1 MVKVDKY
8 DFSFT
13 AFSLR
18 VNDMLKVAEAH
29 HQGKV
34 LTKAELGDGN
44 SITGKKRLAEINKRL
59 NAFTEEQYE
68 SFLSGDL
75 TSQKQLAFLS
85 VCKAHSFIREFVV
98 EVLREK
104 VLVFDYELSEGEYI
118 SFYRR
123 KNELHP
129 EMDDLTESTQ
139 RGIKQVTFKILEQAG
154 IIDNTKT
161 KSIQPQLLEDQLV
174 DVIASDDKQW
184 LKVLFMSDMD
194 IQNLER

>member
-44 SITGKKRLAEINKRL
+44 SITGKKRLTEINKRL

>member
-1 MVKVDKY
+1 MVEVDKY

-13 AFSLR
+13 GFSLR
-18 VNDMLKVAEAH
+18 VNDMLKVAEASK
-29 HQGKV
+29 QGISFTKV
-34 LTKAELGDGN
+34 EFGDGN
-44 SITGKKRLAEINKRL
+44 TNSGQRRLVEINKRL
-59 NAFTEEQYE
+59 NAFTEEQFE
-68 SFLSGDL
+68 FFLSCDL
-75 TSQKQLAFLS
+75 TSQRHLAFVS
-85 VCKAHSFIREFVV
+85 VCKVHSFIREFVV

-129 EMDDLTESTQ
+129 EMDELTETTQ
-139 RGIKQVTFKILEQAG
+139 YKIRQVTFKILEQAG
-154 IIDNTKT
+154 IIDSVKT
-161 KSIQPQLLEDQLV
+161 KNIQPQLLEDQLV
-174 DVIASDDKQW
+174 DLIASDDKQW